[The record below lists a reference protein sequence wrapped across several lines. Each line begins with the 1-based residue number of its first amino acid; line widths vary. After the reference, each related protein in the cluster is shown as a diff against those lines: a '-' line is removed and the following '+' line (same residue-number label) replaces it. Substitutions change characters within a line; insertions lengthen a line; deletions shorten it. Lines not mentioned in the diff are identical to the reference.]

1 MDYCYYYYGLRIIF
15 ISTPKWRGCGVW
27 LDNGQLD
34 IAYCVPPL
42 APDFGDIDVKIKE
55 KEQGTV
61 TTLLSNS
68 HSSQRRDN
76 RFTKLTLEHKILD
89 KP

>member
-1 MDYCYYYYGLRIIF
+1 MYFYSEMAWMWC
-15 ISTPKWRGCGVW
+15 VA
-27 LDNGQLD
+27 GQWTTGH
-34 IAYCVPPL
+34 CVPPL
-42 APDFGDIDVKIKE
+42 APDCGDIDVKIKE

-76 RFTKLTLEHKILD
+76 RFTELTLKLKIRD

>member
-1 MDYCYYYYGLRIIF
+1 MYFYSEMAWIMDVV
-15 ISTPKWRGCGVW
+15 CGWTV
-27 LDNGQLD
+27 DTGH
-34 IAYCVPPL
+34 CVPPL
-42 APDFGDIDVKIKE
+42 APDCGDIDVKIKE

-68 HSSQRRDN
+68 YSSQRRDN
-76 RFTKLTLEHKILD
+76 RFTELTLKLKIRD